1 MVRQQEEK
9 LNQKIAAAK
18 GGPVRRSVGFTRKV
32 SRQNIIASEF
42 ANRLV
47 C

>member
-1 MVRQQEEK
+1 MLRQQEEN
-9 LNQKIAAAK
+9 LNRRIAAAK

-32 SRQNIIASEF
+32 SRQNRIANEF
-42 ANRLV
+42 ANRCV